1 MNVAILLAASLP
13 ALFVAAAVFDLA
25 TYTIPN
31 FVPGAMI
38 VLFAAL
44 AAVMAIS
51 GHPLSLDEIGMH
63 VLAGF
68 IGLFAGAV
76 FFALRW
82 VGGGDAKLFA
92 AAALWLG
99 FDALFQYAVLGAVL
113 GGCFTI
119 GILMVRQ
126 IPLPAILT
134 TMPWFARLTD
144 RKQGV
149 PYGVTLAMAALTMWP
164 GTELFRLVVTS

>member
-1 MNVAILLAASLP
+1 MSVAIVLAAILP

-31 FVPGAMI
+31 FVTGAMI
-38 VLFAAL
+38 MLFAVL
-44 AAVMAIS
+44 AAVMAIG
-51 GHPLSLDEIGMH
+51 GHPLGLGDIGLH
-63 VLAGF
+63 VLAG
-68 IGLFAGAV
+68 IVGLFAGAV

-99 FDALFQYAVLGAVL
+99 WDALFQYAVLGAIL
-113 GGCFTI
+113 GGFFTI

-126 IPLPAILT
+126 IPLPTVLV

-149 PYGVTLAMAALTMWP
+149 PYGVTLAMAALNMWP